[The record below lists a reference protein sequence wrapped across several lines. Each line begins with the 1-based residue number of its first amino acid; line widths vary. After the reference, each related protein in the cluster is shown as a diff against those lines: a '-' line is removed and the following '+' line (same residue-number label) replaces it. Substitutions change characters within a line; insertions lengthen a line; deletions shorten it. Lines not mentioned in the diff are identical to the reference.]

1 MTTQDEIDL
10 VFKLVLEMKA
20 AGLTK
25 DEALAVVQDLE
36 QKTRVYFDLKK
47 QGMEHGEIIARLFP
61 EFRQ

>member
-25 DEALAVVQDLE
+25 DEALAVARALDE
-36 QKTRVYFDLKK
+36 KMRVYFDLKK